1 MNKTYKIEITLTNSK
16 KIRLELDTQY
26 APKTVE
32 HFVNLVKQ
40 NYFDGTIFHRI
51 IENFMIQ
58 TGGYLVE
65 GNEIHVKEEKETIKG
80 EFNANGFENNLRH
93 VPGVI
98 SMARTSDMN
107 SASAQFFICSSFCPH
122 LDGQYAAFG
131 KTTDEESLE
140 TVMRISEAPTV
151 NVGGGL
157 TDFPYPVIYIQTIEK
172 IK

>member
-1 MNKTYKIEITLTNSK
+1 MENPVVRIIMDDSSKIDIELYP
-16 KIRLELDTQY
+16 KI
-26 APKTVE
+26 APKSVE
-32 HFVNLVKQ
+32 NFLKLVEEK
-40 NYFDGTIFHRI
+40 YYDGVCFHRV

>member
-1 MNKTYKIEITLTNSK
+1 MENPVVRIIMDDSSKIDIELYPEI
-16 KIRLELDTQY
+16 
-26 APKTVE
+26 APKSVE
-32 HFVNLVKQ
+32 NFLKLVEEK
-40 NYFDGTIFHRI
+40 YYDGVCFHRV

-157 TDFPYPVIYIQTIEK
+157 TDFPYPVIYIQTIERLK
-172 IK
+172 